1 MTSTSGTGQD
11 FGEPRQGLGELCRDF
26 GDLSRVVVKVGS
38 GIIAPTGRL
47 DPLVIKRIAKDV
59 TALRDMGLEVVLVV
73 SGAVA
78 AGYLGMGRDQPPT
91 MVVERQAAAAVGQYQ
106 LMTMFASEFEK
117 CDTVVAQLLMMQ
129 EDIEDRRRFL
139 SARHTLQEL
148 LSRGILP
155 IINENDPL
163 ADDEA
168 KIGDNDHLAALVT
181 SLTTADLLV
190 ILSTV
195 AGVLRFG
202 DEGGATDGA
211 GAPRDGAGAPA
222 GGEEGDDPA
231 LTAEVIS
238 TIEVGSEIDGHITD
252 DQSKTGVGGMRAKV
266 GAARLASDWGVP
278 TVIASGKE
286 PGLLSRVVSGEKVG
300 SLFVPGKKRLT
311 ERKRWIAIRTRSR
324 GSIVVDDGAKRALL
338 ERGASLLPAG
348 IVEVEGD
355 FGIGER
361 VDLRDGGGAAFAVG
375 LVSYPASE
383 IQRMKGRQSAD
394 FEKVLGYRYVEEIVH
409 REDLVLL
416 DPKNSTGENVEGRDN
431 VGDRDD
437 RENGDDREDRRDRED
452 GRDGDRLNKG
462 ENRG

>member
-1 MTSTSGTGQD
+1 MTSTPDAGRD
-11 FGEPRQGLGELCRDF
+11 FGELR
-26 GDLSRVVVKVGS
+26 RVVVKVGS

-47 DPLVIKRIAKDV
+47 DLLVIERIAKDV
-59 TALRDMGLEVVLVV
+59 TALRDTGLEVVLVV

-91 MVVERQAAAAVGQYQ
+91 AVVERQAAAAVGQYQ

-129 EDIEDRRRFL
+129 DDIEDRRRFL

-148 LSRGILP
+148 LSRGVLP

-202 DEGGATDGA
+202 DGENETADGD
-211 GAPRDGAGAPA
+211 R
-222 GGEEGDDPA
+222 A

-238 TIEVGSEIDGHITD
+238 TIEVGSEIDDHITD
-252 DQSKTGVGGMRAKV
+252 DQSETGVGGMRAKV
-266 GAARLASDWGVP
+266 RAARLASDWGVP

-286 PGLLSRVVSGEKVG
+286 PGLLARVVSGEEVG
-300 SLFVPGKKRLT
+300 SLFVPGVKRLT

-324 GSIVVDDGAKRALL
+324 GSIVVDDGAKRALV
-338 ERGASLLPAG
+338 ERGASLLPIG

-355 FGIGER
+355 FGIGAR
-361 VDLRDGGGAAFAVG
+361 VDLVDGSGEAFAVG
-375 LVSYPASE
+375 LVSYSASE
-383 IQRMKGRQSAD
+383 IQRMKGRQSGE
-394 FEKVLGYRYVEEIVH
+394 FQEVLGYRYVEEIVH

-416 DPKNSTGENVEGRDN
+416 DVKTNRRESSD
-431 VGDRDD
+431 DRDD
-437 RENGDDREDRRDRED
+437 EAER
-452 GRDGDRLNKG
+452 DRLNNG
-462 ENRG
+462 EKRG

>member
-1 MTSTSGTGQD
+1 MTSTPDAG
-11 FGEPRQGLGELCRDF
+11 RDF
-26 GDLSRVVVKVGS
+26 GDLRRIVVKVGS
-38 GIIAPTGRL
+38 GIIAPAGRL
-47 DPLVIKRIAKDV
+47 DPLVIERIAADV
-59 TALRDMGLEVVLVV
+59 TALRDTGREVVLVV

-78 AGYLGMGRDQPPT
+78 AGYLGMGRDRPPKS
-91 MVVERQAAAAVGQYQ
+91 VVERQAAAAVGQYQ

-129 EDIEDRRRFL
+129 DDIEDRRRFL

-148 LSRGILP
+148 LSQGILP

-202 DEGGATDGA
+202 DED
-211 GAPRDGAGAPA
+211 RDG
-222 GGEEGDDPA
+222 GGDRDGDGDGDENGDEETADADRA

-238 TIEVGSEIDGHITD
+238 TIEVGSEIDDHITD
-252 DQSKTGVGGMRAKV
+252 DQSETGVGGMKAKV
-266 GAARLASDWGVP
+266 RAARLASDWGVP

-286 PGLLSRVVSGEKVG
+286 PGLLTRVVSGEEVG
-300 SLFVPGKKRLT
+300 SLFVPGVKRLT

-324 GSIVVDDGAKRALL
+324 GSIVVDDGAKRALV
-338 ERGASLLPAG
+338 ERGASLLPIG
-348 IVEVEGD
+348 IVEVDGD
-355 FGIGER
+355 FGIGAR
-361 VDLRDGGGAAFAVG
+361 IDLVDGSGAAFAVG

-383 IQRMKGRQSAD
+383 IKRMKGRQSSE
-394 FEKVLGYRYVEEIVH
+394 FEEVLGYRYVEEIVH
-409 REDLVLL
+409 REDLVLFDLKGREHQQAL
-416 DPKNSTGENVEGRDN
+416 D
-431 VGDRDD
+431 
-437 RENGDDREDRRDRED
+437 NGEDR
-452 GRDGDRLNKG
+452 G
-462 ENRG
+462 

>member
-1 MTSTSGTGQD
+1 MTSTPDAGRD
-11 FGEPRQGLGELCRDF
+11 FGELR
-26 GDLSRVVVKVGS
+26 RVVVKVGS

-47 DPLVIKRIAKDV
+47 DPLVIERIAKDV
-59 TALRDMGLEVVLVV
+59 TALRDTGLEVVLVV

-91 MVVERQAAAAVGQYQ
+91 AVVERQAAAAVGQYQ

-129 EDIEDRRRFL
+129 DDIEDRRRFL

-148 LSRGILP
+148 LSRGVLP

-202 DEGGATDGA
+202 DGENETADGD
-211 GAPRDGAGAPA
+211 R
-222 GGEEGDDPA
+222 A

-238 TIEVGSEIDGHITD
+238 TIEVGSEIDDHITD
-252 DQSKTGVGGMRAKV
+252 DQSETGVGGMRAKV
-266 GAARLASDWGVP
+266 RAARLASDWGVP

-286 PGLLSRVVSGEKVG
+286 PGLLARVVSGEEVG
-300 SLFVPGKKRLT
+300 SLFVPGVKRLT

-324 GSIVVDDGAKRALL
+324 GSIVVDDGAKRALV
-338 ERGASLLPAG
+338 EWGASLLPIG

-355 FGIGER
+355 FGIGAR
-361 VDLRDGGGAAFAVG
+361 VDLVDGSGEAFAVG
-375 LVSYPASE
+375 LVSYSASE
-383 IQRMKGRQSAD
+383 IQRMQGRQSGE
-394 FEKVLGYRYVEEIVH
+394 FQEVLGYRYVEEIVH

-416 DPKNSTGENVEGRDN
+416 DVKTNRRESSD
-431 VGDRDD
+431 DRDD
-437 RENGDDREDRRDRED
+437 EAER
-452 GRDGDRLNKG
+452 DRLNNG
-462 ENRG
+462 EKRG

>member
-1 MTSTSGTGQD
+1 MTSTQDAGRD
-11 FGEPRQGLGELCRDF
+11 FGELR
-26 GDLSRVVVKVGS
+26 RVVVKVGS
-38 GIIAPTGRL
+38 GIIAPAGRL
-47 DPLVIKRIAKDV
+47 DPLVIERIARDV
-59 TALRDMGLEVVLVV
+59 TALRNTRLEVVLVV

-91 MVVERQAAAAVGQYQ
+91 SVVERQAAAAVGQYQ
-106 LMTMFASEFEK
+106 LMTMFAQEFEK

-129 EDIEDRRRFL
+129 DDIEDRRRFL

-148 LSRGILP
+148 LSRGVLP

-195 AGVLRFG
+195 PGVLRFG
-202 DEGGATDGA
+202 DD
-211 GAPRDGAGAPA
+211 
-222 GGEEGDDPA
+222 
-231 LTAEVIS
+231 EVIS
-238 TIEVGSEIDGHITD
+238 TIEVGSELDDHITD
-252 DQSKTGVGGMRAKV
+252 DQSDTGVGGMRAKV
-266 GAARLASDWGVP
+266 RAARLASGWGVP

-286 PGLLSRVVSGEKVG
+286 PGLLARVVDGEEVG
-300 SLFVPGKKRLT
+300 SLFAPGKKRLT

-324 GSIVVDDGAKRALL
+324 GSIVVDDGAKQALL
-338 ERGASLLPAG
+338 ERGASLLAIG

-355 FGIGER
+355 FGIGAR
-361 VDLRDGGGAAFAVG
+361 VDLLDGSGEAFAVG

-383 IQRMKGRQSAD
+383 IQRMKGRQSGD
-394 FEKVLGYRYVEEIVH
+394 FQEVLGYKYVEEIVH

-416 DPKNSTGENVEGRDN
+416 DVKTDKRESSD
-431 VGDRDD
+431 DRDYEVD
-437 RENGDDREDRRDRED
+437 R
-452 GRDGDRLNKG
+452 DRLNNG
-462 ENRG
+462 EKRG

>member
-1 MTSTSGTGQD
+1 MTSTPD
-11 FGEPRQGLGELCRDF
+11 KCRDF
-26 GDLSRVVVKVGS
+26 GELRRVVVKVGS
-38 GIIAPTGRL
+38 GIIAPAGRL
-47 DPLVIKRIAKDV
+47 DPLVIERIAKDV
-59 TALRDMGLEVVLVV
+59 TALRDSGLEVVLVV

-91 MVVERQAAAAVGQYQ
+91 SVVERQASAAVGQYK

-181 SLTTADLLV
+181 SLITADLLV

-202 DEGGATDGA
+202 DDETTDG
-211 GAPRDGAGAPA
+211 G
-222 GGEEGDDPA
+222 
-231 LTAEVIS
+231 EVIH
-238 TIEVGSEIDGHITD
+238 TIEVDSEIDRHITED
-252 DQSKTGVGGMRAKV
+252 RSETGVGGMRVKIR
-266 GAARLASDWGVP
+266 AARLASDWGVP
-278 TVIASGKE
+278 TVIASGRE
-286 PGLLSRVVSGEKVG
+286 AGLLTRIVNGDEIG
-300 SLFVPGKKRLT
+300 SHFVTGPKRLT

-324 GSIVVDDGAKRALL
+324 GSIVVDDGAKHALV
-338 ERGASLLPAG
+338 ERGASLLPIG
-348 IVEVEGD
+348 IVEVRGD
-355 FGIGER
+355 FGIGAR
-361 VDLRDGGGAAFAVG
+361 IDLLDGSGKAFAVG

-383 IQRMKGRQSAD
+383 IQRMKGRKSAD
-394 FEKVLGYRYVEEIVH
+394 FENVLGYKYVEEIVH

-416 DPKNSTGENVEGRDN
+416 DPKGDN
-431 VGDRDD
+431 GAGLDNGGGFDD
-437 RENGDDREDRRDRED
+437 AEDR
-452 GRDGDRLNKG
+452 G
-462 ENRG
+462 

>member
-1 MTSTSGTGQD
+1 MTSTPDTGRD
-11 FGEPRQGLGELCRDF
+11 AGRDF
-26 GDLSRVVVKVGS
+26 GDLRRVVVKVGS
-38 GIIAPTGRL
+38 GIIAPAGRL
-47 DPLVIKRIAKDV
+47 DPLVIERIAQDV
-59 TALRDMGLEVVLVV
+59 TALRDTGREVVLVV

-78 AGYLGMGRDQPPT
+78 AGYLGMGRDQPPKS
-91 MVVERQAAAAVGQYQ
+91 VVERQAAAAVGQYQ

-129 EDIEDRRRFL
+129 DDIEDRRRFL

-202 DEGGATDGA
+202 DEHGDGDE
-211 GAPRDGAGAPA
+211 DGDEHEDGDEDED
-222 GGEEGDDPA
+222 EETADGDPA

-238 TIEVGSEIDGHITD
+238 TIEVGSEIDDHITD
-252 DQSKTGVGGMRAKV
+252 DQSETGVGGMRAKV
-266 GAARLASDWGVP
+266 RAARLASDWGVP

-286 PGLLSRVVSGEKVG
+286 PGLLTRVVNGEEVG
-300 SLFVPGKKRLT
+300 SLFVPGAKRLT

-324 GSIVVDDGAKRALL
+324 GSIVVDDGAKRALV
-338 ERGASLLPAG
+338 ERGASLLPIG
-348 IVEVEGD
+348 IVGVEGD
-355 FGIGER
+355 FGIGAR
-361 VDLRDGGGAAFAVG
+361 VDLVDGSGAAFAVG

-383 IQRMKGRQSAD
+383 IKRMKGRQSSE
-394 FEKVLGYRYVEEIVH
+394 FEEVLGYRYVEEIVH
-409 REDLVLL
+409 REDLVLFDLKGREHQQAL
-416 DPKNSTGENVEGRDN
+416 D
-431 VGDRDD
+431 
-437 RENGDDREDRRDRED
+437 NGEDR
-452 GRDGDRLNKG
+452 G
-462 ENRG
+462 

>member
-1 MTSTSGTGQD
+1 MTSTPDAGRD
-11 FGEPRQGLGELCRDF
+11 FGELR
-26 GDLSRVVVKVGS
+26 RVVVKVGS

-47 DPLVIKRIAKDV
+47 DLLVIERIAKDV
-59 TALRDMGLEVVLVV
+59 TALRDTGLEVVLVV

-78 AGYLGMGRDQPPT
+78 AGYLGMGQDQPPT
-91 MVVERQAAAAVGQYQ
+91 AVVERQAAAAVGQYQ

-129 EDIEDRRRFL
+129 DDIEDRRRFL

-148 LSRGILP
+148 LSRGVLP

-202 DEGGATDGA
+202 DGENETADGD
-211 GAPRDGAGAPA
+211 R
-222 GGEEGDDPA
+222 A

-238 TIEVGSEIDGHITD
+238 TIEVGSEIDDHITD
-252 DQSKTGVGGMRAKV
+252 DQSETGVGGMRAKV
-266 GAARLASDWGVP
+266 RAARLASDWGVP

-286 PGLLSRVVSGEKVG
+286 PGLLARVVSGEEVG
-300 SLFVPGKKRLT
+300 SLFVPGVKRLT

-324 GSIVVDDGAKRALL
+324 GSIVVDDGAKRALV
-338 ERGASLLPAG
+338 ERGASLLPIG
-348 IVEVEGD
+348 IVEVEVEGD
-355 FGIGER
+355 FGIGAR
-361 VDLRDGGGAAFAVG
+361 VDLVDGSGEAFAVG
-375 LVSYPASE
+375 LVSYSASE
-383 IQRMKGRQSAD
+383 IQRMKGRQSGE
-394 FEKVLGYRYVEEIVH
+394 FQEVLGYRYVEEIIH

-416 DPKNSTGENVEGRDN
+416 DVKTNKRESSD
-431 VGDRDD
+431 DRDD
-437 RENGDDREDRRDRED
+437 EAERDSLNNGE
-452 GRDGDRLNKG
+452 K
-462 ENRG
+462 RG

>member
-1 MTSTSGTGQD
+1 MTSASGAG
-11 FGEPRQGLGELCRDF
+11 RDF
-26 GDLSRVVVKVGS
+26 GKLRRVVVKVGS
-38 GIIAPTGRL
+38 GIIAPAGRL
-47 DPLVIKRIAKDV
+47 DPLVIERIAKDV
-59 TALRDMGLEVVLVV
+59 TALRDPGLEVVLVV

-78 AGYLGMGRDQPPT
+78 AGYLGMGRDQPPIS
-91 MVVERQAAAAVGQYQ
+91 VVERQAAAAVGQYQ
-106 LMTMFASEFEK
+106 LMTMFAHEFEK

-181 SLTTADLLV
+181 SLITSDLLV

-202 DEGGATDGA
+202 DDETTDS
-211 GAPRDGAGAPA
+211 
-222 GGEEGDDPA
+222 
-231 LTAEVIS
+231 AEVIH
-238 TIEVGSEIDGHITD
+238 TIEVDSEIDSHVTD
-252 DQSKTGVGGMRAKV
+252 HQSETGVGGMRVKIR
-266 GAARLASDWGVP
+266 AARLASDWGVP

-286 PGLLSRVVSGEKVG
+286 AGLLTRIVNGEEIG
-300 SLFVPGKKRLT
+300 SHFVTGPKRLT

-324 GSIVVDDGAKRALL
+324 GAIVVDDGAKHALV
-338 ERGASLLPAG
+338 ERGASLLPIG
-348 IVEVEGD
+348 IVEVQGD
-355 FGIGER
+355 FGIGAR
-361 VDLRDGGGAAFAVG
+361 VDLLDSGGEAFAVG

-383 IQRMKGRQSAD
+383 IQRMKGRQSEEFLD
-394 FEKVLGYRYVEEIVH
+394 VLGYKYVEEIVH

-416 DPKNSTGENVEGRDN
+416 DVKNDNGESLNGGGFDDEE
-431 VGDRDD
+431 DRD
-437 RENGDDREDRRDRED
+437 E
-452 GRDGDRLNKG
+452 
-462 ENRG
+462 

>member
-1 MTSTSGTGQD
+1 MTSTPDAG
-11 FGEPRQGLGELCRDF
+11 RDF
-26 GDLSRVVVKVGS
+26 GDLRRVVVKVGS
-38 GIIAPTGRL
+38 GIIAPAGRL
-47 DPLVIKRIAKDV
+47 DPHVIERIAVDV
-59 TALRDMGLEVVLVV
+59 TALRDTGREVVLVV

-78 AGYLGMGRDQPPT
+78 AGYLGMGRDRPPKS
-91 MVVERQAAAAVGQYQ
+91 VVERQAAAAVGQYQ

-129 EDIEDRRRFL
+129 DDIEDRRRFL

-202 DEGGATDGA
+202 DEGGDGDEDSDEDGDGGGDGDDEGDEDGDKETA
-211 GAPRDGAGAPA
+211 GADR
-222 GGEEGDDPA
+222 A

-238 TIEVGSEIDGHITD
+238 TIEVGSEIDDHITD
-252 DQSKTGVGGMRAKV
+252 DQSETGVGGMRAKV
-266 GAARLASDWGVP
+266 RAARLASDWGVP

-286 PGLLSRVVSGEKVG
+286 PGLLTRVVSGEEVG
-300 SLFVPGKKRLT
+300 SLFVPGVKRLT

-324 GSIVVDDGAKRALL
+324 GSIVVDDGAKRALV
-338 ERGASLLPAG
+338 ERGASLLPIG
-348 IVEVEGD
+348 IVEVDGD
-355 FGIGER
+355 FGIGAR
-361 VDLRDGGGAAFAVG
+361 VDLVDGSGAAFAVG

-383 IQRMKGRQSAD
+383 IKRMKGRQSSE
-394 FEKVLGYRYVEEIVH
+394 FEEVLGYRYVEEIVH
-409 REDLVLL
+409 REDLVLFDLKGREHQQAL
-416 DPKNSTGENVEGRDN
+416 D
-431 VGDRDD
+431 
-437 RENGDDREDRRDRED
+437 NGEDR
-452 GRDGDRLNKG
+452 G
-462 ENRG
+462 

>member
-1 MTSTSGTGQD
+1 MTSTPDAGRD
-11 FGEPRQGLGELCRDF
+11 FGELR
-26 GDLSRVVVKVGS
+26 RVVVKVGS

-47 DPLVIKRIAKDV
+47 DLLVIERIAKDV
-59 TALRDMGLEVVLVV
+59 TALRDTGLEVVLVV

-91 MVVERQAAAAVGQYQ
+91 AVVERQAAAAVGQYQ

-129 EDIEDRRRFL
+129 DDIEDRRRFL

-148 LSRGILP
+148 LSRGVLP

-202 DEGGATDGA
+202 DGENETADGD
-211 GAPRDGAGAPA
+211 R
-222 GGEEGDDPA
+222 A
-231 LTAEVIS
+231 LTTEVIS
-238 TIEVGSEIDGHITD
+238 TIEVGSEIDDHITD
-252 DQSKTGVGGMRAKV
+252 DQSETGVGGMRAKV
-266 GAARLASDWGVP
+266 RAARLASDWGVP

-286 PGLLSRVVSGEKVG
+286 PGLLARVVSGEEVG
-300 SLFVPGKKRLT
+300 SLFLPGVKGLT

-324 GSIVVDDGAKRALL
+324 GSIVVDDGAKRALV
-338 ERGASLLPAG
+338 ERGASLLPIG

-355 FGIGER
+355 FGIGAR
-361 VDLRDGGGAAFAVG
+361 VDLVDGSGEAFAVG
-375 LVSYPASE
+375 LVSYSASE
-383 IQRMKGRQSAD
+383 IRRMKGRQSGE
-394 FEKVLGYRYVEEIVH
+394 FQEVLGYRYVEEIVH

-416 DPKNSTGENVEGRDN
+416 DEKTNRRESSD
-431 VGDRDD
+431 DRDD
-437 RENGDDREDRRDRED
+437 EAVR
-452 GRDGDRLNKG
+452 DRLNNG
-462 ENRG
+462 EKRG

>member
-1 MTSTSGTGQD
+1 MTSTPDAGRD
-11 FGEPRQGLGELCRDF
+11 FGELG
-26 GDLSRVVVKVGS
+26 RVVVKVGS

-47 DPLVIKRIAKDV
+47 DPHVIERIAKDV
-59 TALRDMGLEVVLVV
+59 TALRDTGLEVVLVV

-78 AGYLGMGRDQPPT
+78 AGYLGMGGDQPPT
-91 MVVERQAAAAVGQYQ
+91 SVVERQASAAVGQYQ
-106 LMTMFASEFEK
+106 LMTMFAHEFEK

-202 DEGGATDGA
+202 DDEEETADGG
-211 GAPRDGAGAPA
+211 R
-222 GGEEGDDPA
+222 A
-231 LTAEVIS
+231 LTADVIS
-238 TIEVGSEIDGHITD
+238 TIEVGSEIDRHITD
-252 DQSKTGVGGMRAKV
+252 DQSETGVGGMRAKV
-266 GAARLASDWGVP
+266 RAARLASDWGVP

-286 PGLLSRVVSGEKVG
+286 PGLLTRVVSGEEVG
-300 SLFVPGKKRLT
+300 SLFAPGIKRLT

-324 GSIVVDDGAKRALL
+324 GSIVVDDGAKHALV

-348 IVEVEGD
+348 IVKVEGE
-355 FGIGER
+355 FGIGAR
-361 VDLRDGGGAAFAVG
+361 VDLLDGHGEAFAVG

-383 IQRMKGRQSAD
+383 IERMKGRQSEE
-394 FEKVLGYRYVEEIVH
+394 FQEVLGYKYVEEIVH

-416 DPKNSTGENVEGRDN
+416 DVKTDNGESPDDGGSDDGE
-431 VGDRDD
+431 D
-437 RENGDDREDRRDRED
+437 RE
-452 GRDGDRLNKG
+452 
-462 ENRG
+462 

>member
-1 MTSTSGTGQD
+1 MTSTSDKGRD
-11 FGEPRQGLGELCRDF
+11 FGELR
-26 GDLSRVVVKVGS
+26 RVVVKVGS
-38 GIIAPTGRL
+38 GIIAPAGLL
-47 DPLVIKRIAKDV
+47 DPLVIERIVKDV
-59 TALRDMGLEVVLVV
+59 TALRDTGLEVVLVV

-91 MVVERQAAAAVGQYQ
+91 SVVERQASAAVGQYQ

-181 SLTTADLLV
+181 SLITSDLLV

-202 DEGGATDGA
+202 DDETTDS
-211 GAPRDGAGAPA
+211 
-222 GGEEGDDPA
+222 
-231 LTAEVIS
+231 AEVIH
-238 TIEVGSEIDGHITD
+238 TIEVDSEIDSHVTD
-252 DQSKTGVGGMRAKV
+252 RQSQTGVGGMRVKIR
-266 GAARLASDWGVP
+266 AARLASDWGVP

-286 PGLLSRVVSGEKVG
+286 AGLLTRIVNGEKIG
-300 SLFVPGKKRLT
+300 SHFVTGPKRLT

-324 GSIVVDDGAKRALL
+324 GAIVVDDGAKHALV
-338 ERGASLLPAG
+338 ERGASLLPIG
-348 IVEVEGD
+348 IVEVQGD
-355 FGIGER
+355 FGIGAR
-361 VDLRDGGGAAFAVG
+361 VDLLDSGGEAFAVG

-383 IQRMKGRQSAD
+383 IQRMKGRQSEEFLD
-394 FEKVLGYRYVEEIVH
+394 VLGYKYVEEIVH

-416 DPKNSTGENVEGRDN
+416 DVKNDNGESLNGGGFGDGE
-431 VGDRDD
+431 DRD
-437 RENGDDREDRRDRED
+437 E
-452 GRDGDRLNKG
+452 
-462 ENRG
+462 

>member
-1 MTSTSGTGQD
+1 M
-11 FGEPRQGLGELCRDF
+11 
-26 GDLSRVVVKVGS
+26 
-38 GIIAPTGRL
+38 
-47 DPLVIKRIAKDV
+47 
-59 TALRDMGLEVVLVV
+59 
-73 SGAVA
+73 
-78 AGYLGMGRDQPPT
+78 
-91 MVVERQAAAAVGQYQ
+91 GQYQ
-106 LMTMFASEFEK
+106 LMTMFAREFEK

-181 SLTTADLLV
+181 SLITADLLV

-202 DEGGATDGA
+202 DEVETKDGA
-211 GAPRDGAGAPA
+211 GAPGR
-222 GGEEGDDPA
+222 GEEGDGPA

-238 TIEVGSEIDGHITD
+238 TIEVGSEIDRHITD
-252 DQSKTGVGGMRAKV
+252 DQSETGVGGMRAKV
-266 GAARLASDWGVP
+266 RAARLASDWGVP

-286 PGLLSRVVSGEKVG
+286 PGLLSRVVGGEGVG
-300 SLFVPGKKRLT
+300 SLFVPSGKRLT

-324 GSIVVDDGAKRALL
+324 GSIAVDDGAKRALI

-348 IVEVEGD
+348 IVEVEGE

-361 VDLRDGGGAAFAVG
+361 VDLLHGHGQVFAVG
-375 LVSYPASE
+375 LVSYSASE
-383 IQRMKGRQSAD
+383 IRRMKGRQSEE
-394 FEKVLGYRYVEEIVH
+394 FLEVLGYKYVEEIVH

-416 DPKNSTGENVEGRDN
+416 DPKNNTGESVEDG
-431 VGDRDD
+431 GDR
-437 RENGDDREDRRDRED
+437 GT
-452 GRDGDRLNKG
+452 GATGIA
-462 ENRG
+462 

>member
-1 MTSTSGTGQD
+1 
-11 FGEPRQGLGELCRDF
+11 
-26 GDLSRVVVKVGS
+26 
-38 GIIAPTGRL
+38 
-47 DPLVIKRIAKDV
+47 
-59 TALRDMGLEVVLVV
+59 
-73 SGAVA
+73 VA
-78 AGYLGMGRDQPPT
+78 AGYLGMGSDQPPT
-91 MVVERQAAAAVGQYQ
+91 TVVERQAAAAVGQYQ
-106 LMTMFASEFEK
+106 LMTMFAREFEK

-129 EDIEDRRRFL
+129 EDIENRRRFL

-202 DEGGATDGA
+202 AEEEETTDAT
-211 GAPRDGAGAPA
+211 
-222 GGEEGDDPA
+222 
-231 LTAEVIS
+231 VIS
-238 TIEVGSEIDGHITD
+238 TIEVDSDIGRHITD
-252 DQSKTGVGGMRAKV
+252 DQSETGVGGMRAKV
-266 GAARLASDWGVP
+266 RAARLASDWGVP

-286 PGLLSRVVSGEKVG
+286 PGLLTRIVKGEEIG
-300 SLFVPGKKRLT
+300 SLFVPGAKRLS

-324 GSIVVDDGAKRALL
+324 GSIVVDDGAKHALV

-348 IVEVEGD
+348 IVDVEGN
-355 FGIGER
+355 FGIGAR
-361 VDLRDGGGAAFAVG
+361 IDLRDGRGAAFAVG

-383 IQRMKGRQSAD
+383 IERMKGRQSVE
-394 FEKVLGYRYVEEIVH
+394 FEKVLGYKYVEEIVH

-416 DPKNSTGENVEGRDN
+416 DPKNDNGESLDQGN
-431 VGDRDD
+431 
-437 RENGDDREDRRDRED
+437 ENGEGLDKGED
-452 GRDGDRLNKG
+452 G
-462 ENRG
+462 E

>member
-1 MTSTSGTGQD
+1 MTSTPDAG
-11 FGEPRQGLGELCRDF
+11 RDF
-26 GDLSRVVVKVGS
+26 GDLRRVVVKVGS
-38 GIIAPTGRL
+38 GIIAPSGRL
-47 DPLVIKRIAKDV
+47 DPLVIERIAADV
-59 TALRDMGLEVVLVV
+59 TALRDMGREVVLVV

-78 AGYLGMGRDQPPT
+78 AGYLGMGRDQPPKS
-91 MVVERQAAAAVGQYQ
+91 VVERQAAAAVGQYQ

-129 EDIEDRRRFL
+129 DDIEDRRRFL

-202 DEGGATDGA
+202 DEDGA
-211 GAPRDGAGAPA
+211 EDGAEDGDEDED
-222 GGEEGDDPA
+222 EETADGDRA

-238 TIEVGSEIDGHITD
+238 TIEVGSEIDDHITD
-252 DQSKTGVGGMRAKV
+252 DQTQTGVGGMRAKV
-266 GAARLASDWGVP
+266 RAARLASDWGVP
-278 TVIASGKE
+278 TVIASGEE
-286 PGLLSRVVSGEKVG
+286 PGLLTRVVSGEDVG
-300 SLFVPGKKRLT
+300 SLFVPGVKRLT

-324 GSIVVDDGAKRALL
+324 GSIVVDDGAKRALV
-338 ERGASLLPAG
+338 ERGASLLPIG
-348 IVEVEGD
+348 IVGVEGD
-355 FGIGER
+355 FGIGAR
-361 VDLRDGGGAAFAVG
+361 VDLVDGSGAAFAVG

-383 IQRMKGRQSAD
+383 IKRMKGRQSSE
-394 FEKVLGYRYVEEIVH
+394 FEEVLGYRYVEEIVH

-416 DPKNSTGENVEGRDN
+416 DLRTNNGENG
-431 VGDRDD
+431 G
-437 RENGDDREDRRDRED
+437 
-452 GRDGDRLNKG
+452 
-462 ENRG
+462 

>member
-1 MTSTSGTGQD
+1 MTSTQDAGRD
-11 FGEPRQGLGELCRDF
+11 FGELR
-26 GDLSRVVVKVGS
+26 RVVVKVGS

-47 DPLVIKRIAKDV
+47 DPLVIERIARDV
-59 TALRDMGLEVVLVV
+59 TALRNTRLEVVLVV

-91 MVVERQAAAAVGQYQ
+91 SVVERQAAAAVGQYQ
-106 LMTMFASEFEK
+106 LMTMFAQEFEK

-129 EDIEDRRRFL
+129 DDIEDRRRFL

-148 LSRGILP
+148 LSRGVLP

-195 AGVLRFG
+195 PGVLRFG
-202 DEGGATDGA
+202 DD
-211 GAPRDGAGAPA
+211 
-222 GGEEGDDPA
+222 
-231 LTAEVIS
+231 EVIS
-238 TIEVGSEIDGHITD
+238 TIEVGSELDDHITD
-252 DQSKTGVGGMRAKV
+252 DQSDTGVGGMRAKV
-266 GAARLASDWGVP
+266 RAARLASGWGVP

-286 PGLLSRVVSGEKVG
+286 PGLLARVVDGEEVG
-300 SLFVPGKKRLT
+300 SLFAPGKKRLT

-324 GSIVVDDGAKRALL
+324 GSIVVDDGAKQALL
-338 ERGASLLPAG
+338 ERGASLLAIG

-355 FGIGER
+355 FGIGAR
-361 VDLRDGGGAAFAVG
+361 VDLLDGSGEAFAVG

-383 IQRMKGRQSAD
+383 IQRMKGRQSGD
-394 FEKVLGYRYVEEIVH
+394 FQEVLGYKYVEEIVH

-416 DPKNSTGENVEGRDN
+416 DVKTDKRDSSD
-431 VGDRDD
+431 DRDYEVD
-437 RENGDDREDRRDRED
+437 R
-452 GRDGDRLNKG
+452 DRLNNG
-462 ENRG
+462 EKRG

>member
-1 MTSTSGTGQD
+1 MTSTLDAGRD
-11 FGEPRQGLGELCRDF
+11 FGELR
-26 GDLSRVVVKVGS
+26 RVVVKVGS
-38 GIIAPTGRL
+38 GIIAPAGRL
-47 DPLVIKRIAKDV
+47 DPLVIERIARDV
-59 TALRDMGLEVVLVV
+59 TAVRDTRLEVVLVV

-91 MVVERQAAAAVGQYQ
+91 SVVERQAAAAVGQYQ
-106 LMTMFASEFEK
+106 LMTMFAQEFEK

-129 EDIEDRRRFL
+129 DDIEDRRRFL

-148 LSRGILP
+148 LSRGVLP

-202 DEGGATDGA
+202 DD
-211 GAPRDGAGAPA
+211 
-222 GGEEGDDPA
+222 
-231 LTAEVIS
+231 EVIS
-238 TIEVGSEIDGHITD
+238 TIEVGSELDDHITD
-252 DQSKTGVGGMRAKV
+252 DQSDTGVGGMRAKV
-266 GAARLASDWGVP
+266 RAARLASGWGVP

-286 PGLLSRVVSGEKVG
+286 PGLLARVVDGEEVG
-300 SLFVPGKKRLT
+300 SLFAPGKKRLT

-324 GSIVVDDGAKRALL
+324 GSIVVDDGAKQALL
-338 ERGASLLPAG
+338 ERGASLLAIG

-355 FGIGER
+355 FGIGAR
-361 VDLRDGGGAAFAVG
+361 VDLLDGSGEAFAVG

-383 IQRMKGRQSAD
+383 IQRMKGRQSGD
-394 FEKVLGYRYVEEIVH
+394 FQEVLGYKYVEEIVH

-416 DPKNSTGENVEGRDN
+416 DVKTDKRESSD
-431 VGDRDD
+431 DRDYEAD
-437 RENGDDREDRRDRED
+437 R
-452 GRDGDRLNKG
+452 DRLNNG
-462 ENRG
+462 EKRG

>member
-1 MTSTSGTGQD
+1 MTSTPDAGRD
-11 FGEPRQGLGELCRDF
+11 FGELR
-26 GDLSRVVVKVGS
+26 RVVVKVGS
-38 GIIAPTGRL
+38 GIIAPMGRL
-47 DPLVIKRIAKDV
+47 DLLVIERIAKDV
-59 TALRDMGLEVVLVV
+59 TALRDTGLEVVLVV

-91 MVVERQAAAAVGQYQ
+91 AVVERQAAAAVGQYQ

-129 EDIEDRRRFL
+129 DDIEDRRRFL
-139 SARHTLQEL
+139 SARHTLYEL
-148 LSRGILP
+148 LSRGVLP

-202 DEGGATDGA
+202 DGENETADGD
-211 GAPRDGAGAPA
+211 R
-222 GGEEGDDPA
+222 A

-238 TIEVGSEIDGHITD
+238 TIEVGSEIDDHITD
-252 DQSKTGVGGMRAKV
+252 DQSETGVGGMRAKV
-266 GAARLASDWGVP
+266 RAARLASDWGVP

-286 PGLLSRVVSGEKVG
+286 PGLLARVVSGEEVG
-300 SLFVPGKKRLT
+300 SLFVPGVKRLT
-311 ERKRWIAIRTRSR
+311 ERKQWIAIRTRSR
-324 GSIVVDDGAKRALL
+324 GSIVVDDGAKRALV
-338 ERGASLLPAG
+338 ERGASLLPIG

-355 FGIGER
+355 FGIGAR
-361 VDLRDGGGAAFAVG
+361 VDLIDGSGEAFAVG
-375 LVSYPASE
+375 LVSYSASE
-383 IQRMKGRQSAD
+383 IQRMKGRQSGE
-394 FEKVLGYRYVEEIVH
+394 FQEVLGYRYVEEIVH

-416 DPKNSTGENVEGRDN
+416 DVKTNKRESSD
-431 VGDRDD
+431 DRDD
-437 RENGDDREDRRDRED
+437 EAER
-452 GRDGDRLNKG
+452 DRLNNG
-462 ENRG
+462 EKRG

>member
-1 MTSTSGTGQD
+1 MTSTPDAGRD
-11 FGEPRQGLGELCRDF
+11 FGELR
-26 GDLSRVVVKVGS
+26 RVVVKVGS

-47 DPLVIKRIAKDV
+47 DLLVIERIAKDV
-59 TALRDMGLEVVLVV
+59 TALRDTGLEVVLVV

-91 MVVERQAAAAVGQYQ
+91 AVVERQAAAAVGQYK

-129 EDIEDRRRFL
+129 DDIEDRRRFL

-148 LSRGILP
+148 LSRGVLP

-202 DEGGATDGA
+202 YGENETADGD
-211 GAPRDGAGAPA
+211 R
-222 GGEEGDDPA
+222 A

-238 TIEVGSEIDGHITD
+238 TIEVGSEIDDHITD
-252 DQSKTGVGGMRAKV
+252 DQSETGVGGMRAKV
-266 GAARLASDWGVP
+266 RAARLASDWGVP

-286 PGLLSRVVSGEKVG
+286 PGLLARVVSGEEVG
-300 SLFVPGKKRLT
+300 SLFVPGVKRLT

-324 GSIVVDDGAKRALL
+324 GSIVVDDGAKRALV
-338 ERGASLLPAG
+338 ERGASLLPIG

-355 FGIGER
+355 FGIGAR
-361 VDLRDGGGAAFAVG
+361 VDLVDGSGEAFAVG
-375 LVSYPASE
+375 LVSYSASE
-383 IQRMKGRQSAD
+383 IQRMKGRQSEE
-394 FEKVLGYRYVEEIVH
+394 FQEVLGYRYVEEIVH

-416 DPKNSTGENVEGRDN
+416 DVKTNKGETSD
-431 VGDRDD
+431 DRDD
-437 RENGDDREDRRDRED
+437 EAER
-452 GRDGDRLNKG
+452 DRLNNG
-462 ENRG
+462 EKRG

>member
-1 MTSTSGTGQD
+1 MTSTPDTGRD
-11 FGEPRQGLGELCRDF
+11 AGRDF
-26 GDLSRVVVKVGS
+26 GDLRRVVVKVGS
-38 GIIAPTGRL
+38 GIIAPAGRL
-47 DPLVIKRIAKDV
+47 DPLVIERIAQDV
-59 TALRDMGLEVVLVV
+59 TALRDTGREVVLVV

-78 AGYLGMGRDQPPT
+78 AGYLGMGRDQPPKS
-91 MVVERQAAAAVGQYQ
+91 VVERQAAAAVGQYQ

-129 EDIEDRRRFL
+129 DDIEDRRRFL

-181 SLTTADLLV
+181 SLTTADLFV

-202 DEGGATDGA
+202 DEHGDGDE
-211 GAPRDGAGAPA
+211 DGDEHEDGDEDED
-222 GGEEGDDPA
+222 EETADGDPA

-238 TIEVGSEIDGHITD
+238 TIEVGSEIDDHITD
-252 DQSKTGVGGMRAKV
+252 DQSETGVGGMRAKV
-266 GAARLASDWGVP
+266 RAARLASDWGVP

-286 PGLLSRVVSGEKVG
+286 PGLLTRVVNGEEVG
-300 SLFVPGKKRLT
+300 SLFVPGAKRLT

-324 GSIVVDDGAKRALL
+324 GSIVVDDGAKRALV
-338 ERGASLLPAG
+338 ERGASLLPIG
-348 IVEVEGD
+348 IVGVEGD
-355 FGIGER
+355 FGIGAR
-361 VDLRDGGGAAFAVG
+361 VDLVDGSGAAFAVG

-383 IQRMKGRQSAD
+383 IKRMKGRQSSE
-394 FEKVLGYRYVEEIVH
+394 FEEVLGYRYVEEIVH
-409 REDLVLL
+409 REDLVLFDLKGREHQQAL
-416 DPKNSTGENVEGRDN
+416 D
-431 VGDRDD
+431 
-437 RENGDDREDRRDRED
+437 NGEDR
-452 GRDGDRLNKG
+452 G
-462 ENRG
+462 

>member
-1 MTSTSGTGQD
+1 MTSTPDKGRD
-11 FGEPRQGLGELCRDF
+11 FGELR
-26 GDLSRVVVKVGS
+26 RVVVKVGS
-38 GIIAPTGRL
+38 GIIAPAGLL
-47 DPLVIKRIAKDV
+47 DPLVIERVAKDV
-59 TALRDMGLEVVLVV
+59 TALRDTGLEVVLVV

-78 AGYLGMGRDQPPT
+78 AGYLGMGRDRPPT
-91 MVVERQAAAAVGQYQ
+91 SVVERQASAAVGQYQ

-181 SLTTADLLV
+181 SLITSDLLV

-202 DEGGATDGA
+202 DDETTDS
-211 GAPRDGAGAPA
+211 
-222 GGEEGDDPA
+222 
-231 LTAEVIS
+231 AEVIH
-238 TIEVGSEIDGHITD
+238 TIEVDSEIDSHVTD
-252 DQSKTGVGGMRAKV
+252 DQSETGVGGMRVKIR
-266 GAARLASDWGVP
+266 AARLASDWGVP

-286 PGLLSRVVSGEKVG
+286 AGLLTRIVNGEEIG
-300 SLFVPGKKRLT
+300 SHFVTGPKRLT

-324 GSIVVDDGAKRALL
+324 GAIVVDDGAKHALV
-338 ERGASLLPAG
+338 ERGASLLPIG
-348 IVEVEGD
+348 IVEVQGD
-355 FGIGER
+355 FGIGAR
-361 VDLRDGGGAAFAVG
+361 VDLLDSGGEAFAVG

-383 IQRMKGRQSAD
+383 IQRMKGRQSEEFLD
-394 FEKVLGYRYVEEIVH
+394 VLGYKYVEEIVH

-416 DPKNSTGENVEGRDN
+416 DVKNDNGESRDA
-431 VGDRDD
+431 GGFDDGEDRD
-437 RENGDDREDRRDRED
+437 E
-452 GRDGDRLNKG
+452 
-462 ENRG
+462 

>member
-1 MTSTSGTGQD
+1 MTSTPDAG
-11 FGEPRQGLGELCRDF
+11 RDL
-26 GDLSRVVVKVGS
+26 GDLRRVVVKVGS
-38 GIIAPTGRL
+38 GIIAPAGRL
-47 DPLVIKRIAKDV
+47 DPLVIERIAIDV
-59 TALRDMGLEVVLVV
+59 TALRDAGLEVVLVV

-91 MVVERQAAAAVGQYQ
+91 SVVERQAAAAVGQYQ
-106 LMTMFASEFEK
+106 LMTMFAREFEK

-129 EDIEDRRRFL
+129 DDIEDRRRFL

-148 LSRGILP
+148 LSRGVLP
-155 IINENDPL
+155 VINENDPL

-202 DEGGATDGA
+202 DAEGEGSDGA
-211 GAPRDGAGAPA
+211 GARQDAG
-222 GGEEGDDPA
+222 EVDDRA
-231 LTAEVIS
+231 CTAEVIS
-238 TIEVGSEIDGHITD
+238 TIEVGSEIDDHITD
-252 DQSKTGVGGMRAKV
+252 DQSETGVGGMRAKV
-266 GAARLASDWGVP
+266 RAARLASDWGVP

-286 PGLLSRVVSGEKVG
+286 PGLLTRIVSGEEVG
-300 SLFVPGKKRLT
+300 SLFVPGVKRLT

-324 GSIVVDDGAKRALL
+324 GSIVVDDGAKRALV
-338 ERGASLLPAG
+338 ERGASLLPIG

-355 FGIGER
+355 FGIGAR
-361 VDLRDGGGAAFAVG
+361 VDLVDGSGAAFAVG

-383 IQRMKGRQSAD
+383 IKRMKGRQSSE
-394 FEKVLGYRYVEEIVH
+394 FEEVLGYRYVEEIIH

-416 DPKNSTGENVEGRDN
+416 DVKNQ
-431 VGDRDD
+431 D
-437 RENGDDREDRRDRED
+437 RESGADRKGREHQQALDNG
-452 GRDGDRLNKG
+452 GHQG
-462 ENRG
+462 

>member
-1 MTSTSGTGQD
+1 VTNAPGSGEGRN
-11 FGEPRQGLGELCRDF
+11 FGELR
-26 GDLSRVVVKVGS
+26 RVVVKVGS
-38 GIIAPTGRL
+38 GIIAPVGRL
-47 DPLVIKRIAKDV
+47 DPLVIERIAKDV
-59 TALRDMGLEVVLVV
+59 TALRDKGLEVVMVV

-78 AGYLGMGRDQPPT
+78 AGYLGMGSDQPPVS
-91 MVVERQAAAAVGQYQ
+91 VVERQAAAAVGQYQ
-106 LMTMFASEFEK
+106 LMTMFASVFEK

-129 EDIEDRRRFL
+129 DDIEDRRRFL

-148 LSRGILP
+148 LSRGVLP

-181 SLTTADLLV
+181 SLITADLLV

-202 DEGGATDGA
+202 DEVDAEDG
-211 GAPRDGAGAPA
+211 
-222 GGEEGDDPA
+222 
-231 LTAEVIS
+231 AEVIS
-238 TIEVGSEIDGHITD
+238 TIEVGSEIDDHITD
-252 DQSKTGVGGMRAKV
+252 DQSETGVGGMRAKV
-266 GAARLASDWGVP
+266 RAARLASDWGVP

-286 PGLLSRVVSGEKVG
+286 PGLLSRVVSGEEVG

-324 GSIVVDDGAKRALL
+324 GSISVDDGAKRALV

-361 VDLRDGGGAAFAVG
+361 VDLRVGRGQAFAVG

-383 IQRMKGRQSAD
+383 IRRMKGRQSKE
-394 FEKVLGYRYVEEIVH
+394 FQEVLGYKYVEEIVH

-416 DPKNSTGENVEGRDN
+416 DVKNNKEGSF
-431 VGDRDD
+431 DD
-437 RENGDDREDRRDRED
+437 KES
-452 GRDGDRLNKG
+452 KG
-462 ENRG
+462 

>member
-1 MTSTSGTGQD
+1 MTSTPDASRD
-11 FGEPRQGLGELCRDF
+11 FGE
-26 GDLSRVVVKVGS
+26 LSRVVVKVGS
-38 GIIAPTGRL
+38 GIIAPAGRL
-47 DPLVIKRIAKDV
+47 DPLVIERIAKDV
-59 TALRDMGLEVVLVV
+59 TALCDTGLEVVLVV

-91 MVVERQAAAAVGQYQ
+91 TVVERQAAAAVGQYQ

-117 CDTVVAQLLMMQ
+117 CGTVVAQLLMMQ
-129 EDIEDRRRFL
+129 DDIEDRRRFL

-202 DEGGATDGA
+202 DGEGEGPDGA
-211 GAPRDGAGAPA
+211 RAPQDAG
-222 GGEEGDDPA
+222 EGDDRVH
-231 LTAEVIS
+231 TAEVIS

-252 DQSKTGVGGMRAKV
+252 DQSETGVGGMRAKV
-266 GAARLASDWGVP
+266 RAARLASDWGVP
-278 TVIASGKE
+278 SVIASGKE
-286 PGLLSRVVSGEKVG
+286 PGLLTRVVSGEEVG
-300 SLFVPGKKRLT
+300 SLFVPGRKRLT

-324 GSIVVDDGAKRALL
+324 GSIVVDDGAKHALV
-338 ERGASLLPAG
+338 ERGASLLPIG

-355 FGIGER
+355 FGIGDR
-361 VDLRDGGGAAFAVG
+361 VDLRDGGGVAFAVG

-394 FEKVLGYRYVEEIVH
+394 FEKVLGYKYVEEIIH

-416 DPKNSTGENVEGRDN
+416 DPKNNTGESVEDGDDG
-431 VGDRDD
+431 GDR
-437 RENGDDREDRRDRED
+437 E
-452 GRDGDRLNKG
+452 DGDRLNKG